1 MKLQTYEIANML
13 LLNPGKLSRFSK
25 ETLSNLMKGEY
36 KSLFTELGFDKIK
49 DIRSQT
55 PNPLP
60 DRKELDDII
69 FDEL

>member
-1 MKLQTYEIANML
+1 
-13 LLNPGKLSRFSK
+13 
-25 ETLSNLMKGEY
+25 MKGEY

-69 FDEL
+69 FDELWLTQDERNEVYRALAELVKARLDKAKSV